1 MSRYLT
7 VNRIEFA
14 VTYFCNRRCIH
25 CYSTLKKE
33 KFPEHIDKSVAV
45 DIVKKVSE
53 KYSPKSIMTFGGEPL
68 LFPEVVCAIHKEAMN
83 AGIPSR

>member
-7 VNRIEFA
+7 VNRIEFTI
-14 VTYFCNRRCIH
+14 TYLCNRRCID

-45 DIVKKVSE
+45 DIVKKV
-53 KYSPKSIMTFGGEPL
+53 
-68 LFPEVVCAIHKEAMN
+68 N
-83 AGIPSR
+83 